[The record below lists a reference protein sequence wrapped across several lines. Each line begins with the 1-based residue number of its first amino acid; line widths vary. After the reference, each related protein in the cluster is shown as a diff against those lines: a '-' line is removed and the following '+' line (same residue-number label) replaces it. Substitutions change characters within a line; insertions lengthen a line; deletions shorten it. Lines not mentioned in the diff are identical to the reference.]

1 MSALDVDTGTARSR
15 RRAVASFTVSDL
27 SFAGGRRLP
36 RHVHPQ
42 SCIAV
47 VLRGGVRKIYRRL
60 EHEAERATVIAM
72 PAEELHA
79 DVFASAGARL
89 IVVESDD
96 GAARPGAFE
105 DWGAVAVAYRIAAE
119 LECPDQFT
127 DLALEGLALE
137 LTALAHRAGVRDD
150 GECRW
155 LDAAAELLRERYR
168 DPPTAVELAHE
179 VGVHPAHLARRFRAR
194 FGESVGSYARN
205 ARLDWAAAR
214 LRSDAPLARIA
225 CEAGFA
231 DQSHFTRAF
240 ARRFG
245 VAPGRYRV
253 ALGAGTRR

>member
-1 MSALDVDTGTARSR
+1 
-15 RRAVASFTVSDL
+15 
-27 SFAGGRRLP
+27 
-36 RHVHPQ
+36 
-42 SCIAV
+42 V
-47 VLRGGVRKIYRRL
+47 VLTGGVTKTYRRV
-60 EHEAERATVIAM
+60 EHEARRATVIAM

-89 IVVESDD
+89 IVVESNE
-96 GAARPGAFE
+96 AAEQPGAFE
-105 DWGAVAVAYRIAAE
+105 DWGAVAVAHRIAEE
-119 LECPDQFT
+119 LERPDPFT
-127 DLALEGLALE
+127 DLALEVLALE
-137 LTALAHRAGVRDD
+137 LTTLAHRAAVRDS

-155 LDAAAELLRERYR
+155 LDAVAELLRERYR
-168 DPPTAVELAHE
+168 NPPTAVELAHE

-231 DQSHFTRAF
+231 DQSHYTRAF

-245 VAPGRYRV
+245 VAPGRYRT
-253 ALGAGTRR
+253 ALGAKTHR

>member
-1 MSALDVDTGTARSR
+1 MSALDIDAGTARSR
-15 RRAVASFTVSDL
+15 RRAVTSFAVSDL

-36 RHVHPQ
+36 RHMHPQ

-47 VLRGGVRKIYRRL
+47 VLGGGVRKTYQRV
-60 EHEAERATVIAM
+60 EHEAQRATVIAM
-72 PAEELHA
+72 PAEESHA
-79 DVFASAGARL
+79 DVFAAAGARL
-89 IVVESDD
+89 IVVESAD
-96 GAARPGAFE
+96 GTAEPGAFE
-105 DWGAVAVAYRIAAE
+105 DWSAVAVAHRIATE
-119 LECPDQFT
+119 LECPDRFS

-137 LTALAHRAGVRDD
+137 LTALARRAALRDD

-155 LDAAAELLRERYR
+155 LDDAAELLRERYR

-205 ARLDWAAAR
+205 ARLDWAAGR

-245 VAPGRYRV
+245 VAPGRYRA
-253 ALGAGTRR
+253 ALGAQTHR